1 MNPLQGILLKVG
13 SVTMFVTMA
22 SLIKAAAAEGVP
34 AGEAV
39 FFRSILALPVIF
51 VWLVLRGDL
60 RAGVKTVNPMGH
72 FWRGLVGTS
81 AMMLMFAGL
90 GLLPLPE
97 ATAIGYAA
105 PILVVIF
112 AAMFLGEE
120 VRAFRL
126 SAVAL
131 GLVGVLVVL
140 QPRMQDLSAGVEYS
154 EAFGAML
161 ILAGA
166 FCAALAQVFIR
177 KLVQVE
183 RTASIVFWLSV
194 TASALSLLTLPWGW
208 VMPGPKVA
216 LLLGL
221 SGLCGG
227 TGQILL
233 TSSYRY
239 ADASV
244 IAPFEYSSMLLA
256 LIYGYAFFD
265 EVPSG
270 QMLIGAAIVIS
281 AGVLIISRERRL
293 GLKRDRQRK
302 AMTPQG

>member
-1 MNPLQGILLKVG
+1 MNPLQGILLKIG

-22 SLIKAAAAEGVP
+22 AMIKAAAAEGVP

-39 FFRSILALPVIF
+39 FFRSVLALPVIF
-51 VWLVLRGDL
+51 AWLVLRGDL
-60 RAGVKTVNPMGH
+60 REGVKTVHPMGH

-131 GLVGVLVVL
+131 GLIGVLVVL

-177 KLVQVE
+177 KMVQVE
-183 RTASIVFWLSV
+183 RTASIVFWFSV
-194 TASALSLLTLPWGW
+194 TASLLSLLTLPWGW
-208 VMPGPKVA
+208 VIPGPKVA

-227 TGQILL
+227 IGQILL
-233 TSSYRY
+233 TSSYRF

-270 QMLIGAAIVIS
+270 QMLGGAAIVIS
-281 AGVLIISRERRL
+281 AGVLIIWRERRL
-293 GLKRDRQRK
+293 GLERDKQRK
-302 AMTPQG
+302 VMTPQG